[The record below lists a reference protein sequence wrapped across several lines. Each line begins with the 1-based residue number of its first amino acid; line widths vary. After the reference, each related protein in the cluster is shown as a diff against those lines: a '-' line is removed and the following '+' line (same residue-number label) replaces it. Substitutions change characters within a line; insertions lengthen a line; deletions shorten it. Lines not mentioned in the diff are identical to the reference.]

1 MESLQILRS
10 INEHHDHAGLI
21 PFHQLIQLVLDC
33 IAEARCMFDDQILSR
48 QPGGHSADAALI

>member
-10 INEHHDHAGLI
+10 INEHHDHAALI

-33 IAEARCMFDDQILSR
+33 VAEACRMFDDQILSR
-48 QPGGHSADAALI
+48 QSGGHSADAALV